1 MQQLESQY
9 TNLLQ
14 ASEGNGVWD
23 PCSALQSMRHAR
35 LMTGQYRS
43 NQPLYAAYIDD
54 IMLVQVLMQSAK
66 TDLCISLATTF
77 VGEMQ
82 ADCAWLAG
90 LFCSSL

>member
-14 ASEGNGVWD
+14 ASEGDGVWD
-23 PCSALQSMRHAR
+23 PCSALQNMRHALFMPGR
-35 LMTGQYRS
+35 YRS
-43 NQPLYAAYIDD
+43 NQPLYAAYMDD
-54 IMLVQVLMQSAK
+54 IMLLQVLMQSAK
-66 TDLCISLATTF
+66 TDLCNSLATTF

-82 ADCAWLAG
+82 ADCAWLAV